1 MLDKLKLI
9 QDRFNE
15 LSELLIQPEIIYD
28 QPRYIKLSKEYKD
41 LKSIV
46 DMKLIYEEVL
56 SNVKEG
62 KKLLK
67 MKMTK
72 K

>member
-1 MLDKLKLI
+1 MIEKLKLI

-15 LSELLIQPEIIYD
+15 LSELLIQPEIISD

-46 DMKLIYEEVL
+46 DMKIRYEEVL
-56 SNVKEG
+56 
-62 KKLLK
+62 
-67 MKMTK
+67 
-72 K
+72 